1 MVVKIGYLVSYDY
14 EYLKYSL
21 PLIYEN
27 KKVQEIILVIDKDRL
42 TWSGNRFEIPHA
54 FFEWI
59 KSFDTES
66 KIKIKEDTF
75 YNELNPPMINENK
88 ERNFLYNKMGR
99 CDWYIQLDC
108 DEYFLDFSSFMN
120 ELEEIYLDKNKY
132 HNTLSVCVKFANLFK
147 KIEKGFLIISP
158 IIENCW
164 VATTNPI
171 CYYGRVNESNE
182 IIESDTILV
191 HQSWAR
197 NESEILQKITNWGHK
212 NDFDSNSYFNLWKS
226 LDRNNYRYIHNFHP
240 LQDNDGVWNEL
251 KLLHFENIETL
262 LDYSE
267 NKLRRIFNKSRLKS
281 TKNNY
286 SKL

>member
-1 MVVKIGYLVSYDY
+1 MVVKVGYLVSYDY

-21 PLIYEN
+21 PLVYEN
-27 KKVQEIILVIDKDRL
+27 EKVQEIILVIDKHRL
-42 TWSGNRFEIPHA
+42 TWSGNKFEIPTA

-59 KSFDTES
+59 KSIDTES
-66 KIKIKEDTF
+66 KIKIKEDSF
-75 YNELNPPMINENK
+75 YNELNPPMINENE
-88 ERNFLYNKMGR
+88 ERNFLYKKMGK

-108 DEYFLDFSSFMN
+108 DEYFLDFGAFMN

-147 KIEKGFLIISP
+147 KLEKGFLVISP

-171 CYYGRVNESNE
+171 CYYGRVNEYNKT
-182 IIESDTILV
+182 IESGAILI

-197 NESEILQKITNWGHK
+197 SQDEIYQKITNWGHK

-226 LDRNNYRYIHNFHP
+226 LDINNYRYIRNFHP

-251 KLLHFENIETL
+251 KLLNFENIETL
-262 LDYSE
+262 LNFSG
-267 NKLRRIFNKSRLKS
+267 NQLRRIFNKSFSIRF
-281 TKNNY
+281 
-286 SKL
+286 